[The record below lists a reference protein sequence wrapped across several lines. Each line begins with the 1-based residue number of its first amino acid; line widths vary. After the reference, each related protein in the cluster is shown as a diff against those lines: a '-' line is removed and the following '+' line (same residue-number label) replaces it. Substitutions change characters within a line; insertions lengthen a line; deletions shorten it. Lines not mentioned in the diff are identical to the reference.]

1 MVKFLH
7 GGRKHIRG
15 AGRQQAGLEDTA
27 QYDGNNDG
35 GDVRGE
41 CGRDDGARHI
51 LVCKDKGK
59 MAEGRNRADVPERA
73 SVIRHDT
80 AEAMM
85 CQKGFARKI
94 TSSKKRNNGYV
105 LAVKGNHPALEQ
117 DIMDF
122 FECGDSGRRKIYE
135 TLD

>member
-1 MVKFLH
+1 
-7 GGRKHIRG
+7 
-15 AGRQQAGLEDTA
+15 
-27 QYDGNNDG
+27 
-35 GDVRGE
+35 
-41 CGRDDGARHI
+41 
-51 LVCKDKGK
+51 
-59 MAEGRNRADVPERA
+59 
-73 SVIRHDT
+73 
-80 AEAMM
+80 M